1 MQHKQLL
8 IQERKKIF
16 KRFNQKFVKFLDEYY
31 AIKKNIKFEE
41 VTNHR
46 KQVLREYDEEI
57 EKSNNN
63 VKKLEWYEDF
73 QRNDLKWMVNEFIKD
88 QIWDFGFK
96 VRKLYPNEGRT
107 ELIPTYCP
115 YHTKYT
121 ANESL
126 ETFEKLYKE
135 QCIKCETKNVCF
147 KTADGLKRH
156 CLKINDWYHR
166 FLYLLIKVLYEEE
179 PNPIGPTTFVFN
191 GKQSDKKQNSTMTK
205 FQVQRCVKK

>member
-1 MQHKQLL
+1 ML
-8 IQERKKIF
+8 
-16 KRFNQKFVKFLDEYY
+16 
-31 AIKKNIKFEE
+31 
-41 VTNHR
+41 
-46 KQVLREYDEEI
+46 EI
-57 EKSNNN
+57 EKNNN
-63 VKKLEWYEDF
+63 QVKKLEWYEDF

-96 VRKLYPNEGRT
+96 VRKWYSNEKRN

-126 ETFEKLYKE
+126 GSFEKLYKE
-135 QCIKCETKNVCF
+135 QFIRCDTKNVCF

-166 FLYLLIKVLYEEE
+166 FLYFLIKVLYEESHA
-179 PNPIGPTTFVFN
+179 PLIHQHFAMIHILF
-191 GKQSDKKQNSTMTK
+191 
-205 FQVQRCVKK
+205 